1 MIPKELL
8 AALRKIEITSTRLAN
23 EQQLSGNY
31 RSVIKGQGL
40 AFQEVR
46 QYTAGDDVRA
56 IDWNVSARM
65 TEPYIKVFAEERE
78 MTVMLLVDVSE
89 SGIFGTSAM
98 NNRRLATEVAAVCAF
113 SAIAHNDRVGLI
125 AMSDEVERV
134 VPPQKGRKHGMRV
147 LREILETRP
156 HRRGT
161 DLTCGIETLM
171 HVAKRRTVTF
181 LLSDFFTS
189 GYERTLAL
197 CAAKH
202 DLIPIVLT
210 DPRDGDLPDVGLAR
224 FEDLETGEDRLV
236 DTSNKRVVA
245 HYKQKSQ
252 SLREKQVKTFR
263 KLGLDHAVVS
273 TNEPYMKPL
282 RDLFARRARK
292 AFR

>member
-8 AALRKIEITSTRLAN
+8 KALRKIEITSTRLAN

-31 RSVIKGQGL
+31 KSVIKGQGL

-46 QYTAGDDVRA
+46 QYQEGDDVRA

-78 MTVMLLVDVSE
+78 MTVMLLVDLSQ
-89 SGIFGTSAM
+89 SGLFGTQTMSK
-98 NNRRLATEVAAVCAF
+98 RRLSTEVAAVCAF

-125 AMSDEVERV
+125 AMSDEVEKV

-147 LREILETRP
+147 LREILETVP
-156 HRRGT
+156 KRRGT
-161 DLTCGIETLM
+161 DLSSGLETLM

-181 LLSDFFTS
+181 LLSDFFDDDYDRS
-189 GYERTLAL
+189 LAL
-197 CAAKH
+197 AAAKH

-210 DPRDGDLPDVGLAR
+210 DPRDSELPDVGLAR
-224 FEDLETGEDRLV
+224 FEDLETGEDLLV
-236 DTSNKRVVA
+236 DTSSAKVRRYYSEHIENLRL
-245 HYKQKSQ
+245 KQKNI
-252 SLREKQVKTFR
+252 FR
-263 KLGLDHAVVS
+263 RLGLDHAIVS
-273 TNEPYMKPL
+273 TAEPYMKPL

-292 AFR
+292 AHR

>member
-46 QYTAGDDVRA
+46 QYQAGDDVRA

-65 TEPYIKVFAEERE
+65 TDPYIKVFAEERE

-89 SGIFGTSAM
+89 SGLFGTQAM
-98 NNRRLATEVAAVCAF
+98 SKRRLATEVAAVCAF

-125 AMSDEVERV
+125 SMSDEVEKI

-147 LREILETRP
+147 LREILETVPARP
-156 HRRGT
+156 GT
-161 DLTCGIETLM
+161 DLTSGLETLL

-181 LLSDFFTS
+181 LLSDFFTE
-189 GYERTLAL
+189 GYDRTLAL
-197 CAAKH
+197 AAAKH

-210 DPRDGDLPDVGLAR
+210 DPRDEELVDVGLAR
-224 FEDLETGEDRLV
+224 FEDLETGEDLLV
-236 DTSNKRVVA
+236 DTSSPAVRE
-245 HYKQKSQ
+245 HYKRQVLA
-252 SLREKQVKTFR
+252 LRDQQAKTFR
-263 KLGLDHAVVS
+263 RLGLDHTVVS
-273 TNEPYMKPL
+273 TATPYMKPL
-282 RDLFARRARK
+282 RELFARRARK
-292 AFR
+292 AYR

>member
-31 RSVIKGQGL
+31 KSVIKGQGL
-40 AFQEVR
+40 AFVEVR
-46 QYTAGDDVRA
+46 QYQEGDDVRA

-78 MTVMLLVDVSE
+78 MTVMLVVDVSA
-89 SGIFGTSAM
+89 SGLFGTGSM
-98 NNRRLATEVAAVCAF
+98 NKRRLATEVAAVCAF

-125 AMSDEVERV
+125 AVSDEVEKV

-147 LREILETRP
+147 LREILETEPART
-156 HRRGT
+156 GT
-161 DLTCGIETLM
+161 DLNAGLETLM

-181 LLSDFFTS
+181 VLSDFFTT

-197 CAAKH
+197 AGAKH

-210 DPRDGDLPDVGLAR
+210 DPRDDDLPDVGLAR
-224 FEDLETGEDRLV
+224 FEDFETGEDVLV
-236 DTSNKRVVA
+236 DTSSRAVRE
-245 HYKQKSQ
+245 HYKATV
-252 SLREKQVKTFR
+252 LERREQQRKTFT
-263 KLGLDHAVVS
+263 KLGLDSAVVS
-273 TNEPYMKPL
+273 TDAPYMPAL
-282 RDLFARRARK
+282 RELFARRARK
-292 AFR
+292 AYR